1 MPAENRHRVETDT
14 IYALSSGA
22 LPSGVAIVRLS
33 GPAVRFA
40 LETMTGGVPDA
51 RRARLAAL
59 RHPDSGE
66 LIDSAL
72 VLFFATPAS
81 FTGED
86 VAEFHVHGGRAVVA
100 ALLAA
105 LACLPGCR
113 PAEPG
118 EFTRRAFEGGRLD
131 LVEVE
136 GLADL
141 IAAETEAQCR
151 KAL

>member
-1 MPAENRHRVETDT
+1 MAMPAENRHRVETDT

-22 LPSGVAIVRLS
+22 VPSGVAIVRLS

-72 VLFFATPAS
+72 VLFS
-81 FTGED
+81 SK
-86 VAEFHVHGGRAVVA
+86 VAFSR
-100 ALLAA
+100 
-105 LACLPGCR
+105 
-113 PAEPG
+113 
-118 EFTRRAFEGGRLD
+118 
-131 LVEVE
+131 
-136 GLADL
+136 
-141 IAAETEAQCR
+141 
-151 KAL
+151 